1 MKRLIISC
9 SLLIVL
15 LAIGVVSLFYIENV
29 CSQTIE
35 KSQTI
40 KQNIDRQDY
49 QTASQNIKDLESYWE
64 ENEQYLCLFVRH
76 GEIEEISRQISELSD
91 LLEYQDYS
99 ESSATLNRIIVI
111 AEHIKAT
118 EKPLPIYIF

>member
-1 MKRLIISC
+1 MKRLVIS
-9 SLLIVL
+9 STLL
-15 LAIGVVSLFYIENV
+15 LALLVIGVVSLFYIENV

-40 KQNIDRQDY
+40 KQEVYTQDY
-49 QTASQNIKDLESYWE
+49 EKAAKNIKDLESYWE
-64 ENEQYLCLFVRH
+64 ENEKYLCLFVRH

-91 LLEYQDYS
+91 FLRYENYS
-99 ESSATLNRIIVI
+99 EVSAELNRIIII

>member
-9 SLLIVL
+9 SLLIAL
-15 LAIGVVSLFYIENV
+15 LAIGVVSLFYIKNV

-35 KSQTI
+35 KSQIT
-40 KQNIDRQDY
+40 KQSIDTQDY
-49 QTASQNIKDLESYWE
+49 QTASQNIKDLESYWKK
-64 ENEQYLCLFVRH
+64 NEKYLCLFVRH

-91 LLEYQDYS
+91 LLKYQDYS

>member
-1 MKRLIISC
+1 MKRLVIS
-9 SLLIVL
+9 SALLLVL
-15 LAIGVVSLFYIENV
+15 LAIGVVSLFYVENV

-40 KQNIDRQDY
+40 KQEIYVQNY
-49 QTASQNIKDLESYWE
+49 ETAAQHIKDLESYWE
-64 ENEQYLCLFVRH
+64 ENEKYLCLFVRH

-91 LLEYQDYS
+91 LLDYQDYS

-111 AEHIKAT
+111 ANHVKTT

>member
-1 MKRLIISC
+1 MKRLVISC
-9 SLLIVL
+9 SLLIAL

-35 KSQTI
+35 KSQII
-40 KQNIDRQDY
+40 KQEVYTQDY
-49 QTASQNIKDLESYWE
+49 ETASQNIKDLKSYWE
-64 ENEQYLCLFVRH
+64 KNEKYLCLFVRH

-91 LLEYQDYS
+91 LLRYKDDAEI
-99 ESSATLNRIIVI
+99 SAELNRIIII
-111 AEHIKAT
+111 AEHIKST